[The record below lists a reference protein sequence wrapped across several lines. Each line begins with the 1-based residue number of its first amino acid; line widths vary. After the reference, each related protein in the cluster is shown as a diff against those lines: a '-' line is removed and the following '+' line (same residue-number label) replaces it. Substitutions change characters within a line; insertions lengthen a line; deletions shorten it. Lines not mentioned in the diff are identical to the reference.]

1 MMEEQEQPKRII
13 LSWSDVDAL
22 IDQLLPQIRGAFD
35 ALVLVTRGGIVPG
48 GMLAEALDIK
58 HILTAAVEFPA
69 GNAPRLLAWPT
80 FLQFPDEALVRGRRV
95 LIVDDVWTHGR
106 HIMTVRGRLEAF
118 SARPEMA
125 VLHYKPSA
133 SLFPNHRPT
142 YHAALTDA
150 FVVYPWEVDRKPRGV
165 RMLAPEG

>member
-1 MMEEQEQPKRII
+1 MEEQEQPKRII

-35 ALVLVTRGGIVPG
+35 SLVLVTRGGIVPG

-58 HILTAAVEFPA
+58 HILTASVEFPA

-80 FLQFPDEALVRGRRV
+80 FLQFPDESLVRGRRI

-118 SARPEMA
+118 NARPEMA

-150 FVVYPWEVDRKPRGV
+150 FVVYPWEIDRKPRGV